1 MKALA
6 MRQEILEA
14 VLTEKNN
21 KTALKLAWMEL
32 LPNFNISYAQN
43 RYAFDAA
50 SPAGSLAIDSKD
62 NTASVGFNIPIFF
75 WFRQKEDI
83 RSASNLLDAARQN
96 RRNTELQTETSV
108 VQLYHSTDLAYQTAL
123 LYKNFLVPL
132 ADKNFRV
139 ALVAYQS
146 KHIDF
151 TTLANILQNVYSAR
165 VTYLTS
171 MNQFLAGQVAL
182 EQLMGGPLK

>member
-1 MKALA
+1 

-14 VLTEKNN
+14 ALSEKNN

-32 LPNFNISYAQN
+32 LPDFTLSYAQT
-43 RYAFDAA
+43 RYGLNSA
-50 SPAGSLAIDSKD
+50 SPNPGIDTKD
-62 NTASVGFNIPIFF
+62 NTASIDFNIPVFF
-75 WFRQKEDI
+75 WFKQKEDI
-83 RSASNLLDAARQN
+83 RSASDLLDAARQN
-96 RRNTELQTETSV
+96 QTSVELQTETSV
-108 VQLYHSTDLAYQTAL
+108 VQLYRSTNLAYQTAL
-123 LYKNFLVPL
+123 LYRNFLVPL

-151 TTLANILQNVYSAR
+151 TTLANTLQNVYSAR
-165 VTYLTS
+165 ITYLTS
-171 MNQFLAGQVAL
+171 MNQFLAGRVAL